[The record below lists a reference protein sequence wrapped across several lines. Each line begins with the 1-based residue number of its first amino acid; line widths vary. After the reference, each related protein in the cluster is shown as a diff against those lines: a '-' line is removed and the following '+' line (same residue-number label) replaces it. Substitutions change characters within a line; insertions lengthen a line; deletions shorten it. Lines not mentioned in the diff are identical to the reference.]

1 LAVIGVILAAAYLLW
16 LYQRVFFGK
25 VTNPKNE
32 KLRDLNVRELVY
44 FAPLIAVA
52 FWIGLYPKPFFEIL
66 QQPVNQLVQ
75 TVRPGY
81 PGTNMEVRKG
91 REGLTPATAAGS
103 SPATTLAVRE
113 GGR

>member
-1 LAVIGVILAAAYLLW
+1 
-16 LYQRVFFGK
+16 
-25 VTNPKNE
+25 
-32 KLRDLNVRELVY
+32 LRDLNLREIVY
-44 FAPLIAVA
+44 FAPLIAMA

-81 PGTNMEVRKG
+81 PGATMEVRKG
-91 REGLTPATAAGS
+91 SEELTPAGVASTTAAAGAR
-103 SPATTLAVRE
+103 ATNGATLAVRE